1 MKDEKDEVPD
11 MKKNMITKLAIALA
25 LILVIT
31 ASGCRKNDT
40 GSSSHKTD
48 RSSSEQKESDSISL
62 YTGSYNLAVPT
73 GTREP
78 SDEPD
83 MPEEIVYWD
92 PQRDLKAEY
101 TLKEAT
107 EKYAF
112 IVDYTTLIYTACDEL
127 QTQHKFICVDYG
139 SHLFSNHNSVTC
151 LDSEGKVLKG
161 NVSYLDLATMD
172 GTSADQVISE
182 LPYKFVGPMRS
193 WSYSEETSSLDIRII
208 EHTEDHVLVHIRD
221 SKDEPSHEAL
231 YYAKP
236 VGGTWILVIRNV
248 WNTQTAY
255 LEDKDIPVFTHYAE
269 ILLNHLGPDDGK
281 EPYIYDKIVNT
292 PFLGGMRL
300 SGFNYLSSAGTSSIS
315 LRTRRDDDL
324 YNITII
330 QDPKNTEEFSD
341 WEDMGGMKSQR
352 EFNGSQKLY
361 FTVDGVSYLCSFQN
375 KKDEYTDFDSSE
387 EFLDFVRDHCYIR

>member
-1 MKDEKDEVPD
+1 
-11 MKKNMITKLAIALA
+11 MKKNMITKLAVALS

-31 ASGCRKNDT
+31 ASGCRKNDA
-40 GSSSHKTD
+40 GSSDRKKG
-48 RSSSEQKESDSISL
+48 RSSSDQEESLSVSV
-62 YTGSYNLAVPT
+62 YTGPYELAVPT
-73 GTREP
+73 GTRVT

-127 QTQHKFICVDYG
+127 QTQHEFICVDYG
-139 SHLFSNHNSVTC
+139 SHLFSNHNTILC
-151 LDSEGKVLKG
+151 LNSDGKVLEG
-161 NVSYLDLATMD
+161 NVSYLELDTMD

-182 LPYKFVGPMRS
+182 LPYKFAGPMGG
-193 WSYSEETSSLDIRII
+193 YSEENSTLDIRVI
-208 EHTEDHVLVHIRD
+208 ENTEDHVLVHIRD

-300 SGFNYLSSAGTSSIS
+300 AGFNYLSRAGTSSIS
-315 LRTRRDDDL
+315 LRTYRDDDL
-324 YNITII
+324 YDITIT
-330 QDPKNTEEFSD
+330 QDPKNPEEFSD
-341 WEDMGGMKSQR
+341 WEDMGDMKSQKSD
-352 EFNGSQKLY
+352 FGSQSLY
-361 FTVDGVSYLCSFQN
+361 FTKDGVSYLCHFQN
-375 KKDEYTDFDSSE
+375 KSGEYTDFDSSE